1 MHEVAKK
8 AKITLFIS
16 FSGEGGV
23 ERMISNLIHEFVR
36 QGHPVDLL
44 LIKARGEH
52 LKQLPP
58 EVNIIKL
65 GSDHSALTLWPL
77 IRYMRKHK
85 PKCMLV
91 AKHRAI
97 VIAVL
102 ARALAGVETRIIG
115 RLGTNLSRALEGKN
129 ALRKWLWH
137 APMRKIYPKVDLIIP
152 VSEGVLDDIASITH
166 LDHSKLRVIR
176 NPVIT
181 PQMYQLADQPV
192 EHPWFSEGEPPV
204 ILGAGRFTRQKD
216 FITLIKAFAKV
227 RQQQACRLVLLG
239 YGALQTEYE
248 ALATE
253 LGVAEDI
260 SMPGFTSNPYA
271 YMKRADLFV
280 LSSAWEGSPNVLSEA
295 LAQGTPVVATDCP
308 SGPREVLRGG
318 KVAPLTPVGDVEA
331 MAKAMIETI
340 NNPPPS
346 KSLQDAVSEY
356 TAQKSAQHYLE
367 ALGIDAVQS
376 VVE

>member
-1 MHEVAKK
+1 MHETLIKN
-8 AKITLFIS
+8 KITIFIS

-23 ERMISNLIHEFVR
+23 ERMISNLIHEFVHL
-36 QGHPVDLL
+36 GHPVDLL

-52 LKQLPP
+52 LKHLPK

-65 GSDHSALTLWPL
+65 GSDHSALTLWPMV
-77 IRYMRKHK
+77 RYLRKHK
-85 PKCMLV
+85 PECMLV

-102 ARALAGVETRIIG
+102 ARMLAGVNSRIVG

-137 APMRKIYPKVDLIIP
+137 APMRKLYPKVDLIIP
-152 VSEGVLDDIASITH
+152 VSEGVLDDVASITG
-166 LDHSKLRVIR
+166 LGNDKLQVIR

-181 PQMYQLADQPV
+181 PEMYSLAEQPI
-192 EHPWFSEGEPPV
+192 EHPWFAEGELPV

-227 RQQQACRLVLLG
+227 RQQLDCRLVLLG
-239 YGALQTEYE
+239 HGALQERYQV
-248 ALATE
+248 LAEE
-253 LGVAEDI
+253 LGISEDI
-260 SMPGFTSNPYA
+260 SMPGFASNPYP
-271 YMKRADLFV
+271 YMKRAKLFV

-308 SGPREVLRGG
+308 SGPREALKGG
-318 KVAPLTPVGDVEA
+318 AVAPLVAVGDVDAMAEA
-331 MAKAMIETI
+331 MLSTLKQ
-340 NNPPPS
+340 PPS
-346 KSLQDAVSEY
+346 AASLKEAVSEY
-356 TAQKSAQHYLE
+356 TAEKSAQRYLT
-367 ALGIDAVQS
+367 ALGIQQVL
-376 VVE
+376 E